1 MSWYVTLVGVDF
13 QQVIMSYLYLDWLY
27 MFCYLYIY
35 IFQIKQE
42 YSRIQGAGQPEKG
55 ITIIRKILESAAKP
69 DLGE

>member
-1 MSWYVTLVGVDF
+1 MYVTLVGVEF
-13 QQVIMSYLYLDWLY
+13 QLVSMCYLYLDLLN
-27 MFCYLYIY
+27 MVCYLYLS
-35 IFQIKQE
+35 FQIKQE

>member
-1 MSWYVTLVGVDF
+1 MYVTLVGVEF
-13 QQVIMSYLYLDWLY
+13 QLVSIYYLYLDLLN
-27 MFCYLYIY
+27 MVCYLYFS
-35 IFQIKQE
+35 FQIKQE